1 MLKLNPKVAMMNS
14 TISTT
19 VMSGRWRRYFRP
31 PSTPPRP
38 LRPDGCSR
46 DLSGRMRTVSVA
58 ANPRP
63 VEKKTGPAP
72 MRAVR
77 TPATAGP
84 VHRGAVKGAGL
95 GLTRVGRPPPAPRP
109 GRRSPEPVE
118 ADEDR
123 ERRGESQAADEEDR
137 AGADESGEHTGH
149 GGSDHAG
156 AVEGGGVE
164 ADRVRQQLLAHELG
178 DEGLAG
184 R

>member
-46 DLSGRMRTVSVA
+46 DLSRRMRTVSVA

-63 VEKKTGPAP
+63 LMRKTGPAP
-72 MRAVR
+72 MRAVS

-84 VHRGAVKGAGL
+84 IMRAPLKEAELRLTAFGSSFSPTSSETKAWRAGL
-95 GLTRVGRPPPAPRP
+95 SSVVSMPRVKA
-109 GRRSPEPVE
+109 S
-118 ADEDR
+118 
-123 ERRGESQAADEEDR
+123 
-137 AGADESGEHTGH
+137 T
-149 GGSDHAG
+149 
-156 AVEGGGVE
+156 
-164 ADRVRQQLLAHELG
+164 
-178 DEGLAG
+178 
-184 R
+184 